1 MNKLMM
7 TTALLV
13 SAVGFAAAQKDPKSI
28 PSALCSFQDG
38 KQITVRYSNETST
51 GRDLPSGK
59 VWTPGGQP
67 MLLFTQVPLIANNT
81 DIPMGAYS
89 MYIVR
94 EKDEWTLVVNKDVST
109 GNKYDKHL
117 DVVRVNMLMGQLS
130 EPQKEFTVLFGHT
143 DPRQCNMRI
152 YYGKSG
158 TWAEFKEK

>member
-13 SAVGFAAAQKDPKSI
+13 SAVGLAAAQNDPKSI
-28 PSALCSFQDG
+28 PTASCTFQDG
-38 KQITVRYSNETST
+38 KQITVRYNNEIST

-59 VWTPGGQP
+59 VWIPGGEP
-67 MLLFTQVPLIANNT
+67 MLLFTQSPLIVNGK

-94 EKDEWTLVVNKDVST
+94 EKDDWTLIVNKDVST

-117 DVVRVNMLMGQLS
+117 DLVRMGMLMAQLS
-130 EPQKEFTVLFGHT
+130 EPQKEFTVAFGHT
-143 DPRQCNMRI
+143 EPKQCNLRI
-152 YYGKSG
+152 YYGKNG

>member
-1 MNKLMM
+1 MHKLTM
-7 TTALLV
+7 TSVLLFT
-13 SAVGFAAAQKDPKSI
+13 SGGMAAARNDPKGI
-28 PSALCSFQDG
+28 PTASCSFQDG

-67 MLLFTQVPLIANNT
+67 MLLFTQAPLSAGKT
-81 DIPMGAYS
+81 DIPIGAYS

-94 EKDEWTLVVNKDVST
+94 EKDDRTLVVNKNVST
-109 GNKYDKHL
+109 GNKYDEHL
-117 DVVRVNMLMGQLS
+117 DVVRMGMLMGQLS
-130 EPQKEFTVLFGHT
+130 EPQKEFTVFFGHM